1 VIRLAPSPL
10 YNTFTECWDALQAL
24 KEISVSGAYEEFAAN
39 PALVT

>member
-10 YNTFTECWDALQAL
+10 YNSFADCWDAVQAL
-24 KEISVSGAYEEFAAN
+24 KEIAAARSYEKFEAT